1 MTQWSHRTTSERV
14 KLLRGDNITQEGL
27 AELSGLS
34 IGVIRKLEQG
44 GNVSLPSLLRIAS
57 SLGTD
62 VSVLVGQQAPRRG
75 MALGERAALRAV
87 SEAVHSTAMG
97 DIHGIEPGPIDGL
110 KVAARK
116 ADAAFWSGEYI
127 ELGAILSK
135 LLPEA
140 RTLRD
145 ASTGKAREEAAHVL
159 TDAYQ
164 TAATMANMLGAR
176 DLGYAAIAYGRQVAQ
191 LAGDDLRDAHLTAS
205 LAWIYLRDG
214 HTARGFE
221 TAERAAAAIEP
232 RMSDKDPDRLSVYG
246 QLVTNA
252 AVAASRGGASDE
264 TAKDYLS
271 QAHAVAARIGREH
284 PRGDQGQPFGPSYA
298 ATQALS
304 VALAL
309 GETGQALQLI
319 DSTVLDPDMPLS
331 TRARWKLD
339 VALVRTDTRQW
350 DTAAGE
356 LQDACDMA
364 PAWVRHQALP
374 GVIVGRLAD
383 ISVAKFR
390 KVAAAAGVSINVR

>member
-1 MTQWSHRTTSERV
+1 
-14 KLLRGDNITQEGL
+14 
-27 AELSGLS
+27 
-34 IGVIRKLEQG
+34 
-44 GNVSLPSLLRIAS
+44 
-57 SLGTD
+57 
-62 VSVLVGQQAPRRG
+62 
-75 MALGERAALRAV
+75 
-87 SEAVHSTAMG
+87 
-97 DIHGIEPGPIDGL
+97 
-110 KVAARK
+110 
-116 ADAAFWSGEYI
+116 
-127 ELGAILSK
+127 
-135 LLPEA
+135 
-140 RTLRD
+140 
-145 ASTGKAREEAAHVL
+145 
-159 TDAYQ
+159 
-164 TAATMANMLGAR
+164 
-176 DLGYAAIAYGRQVAQ
+176 
-191 LAGDDLRDAHLTAS
+191 
-205 LAWIYLRDG
+205 
-214 HTARGFE
+214 
-221 TAERAAAAIEP
+221 
-232 RMSDKDPDRLSVYG
+232 MSDKDPDRLSVYG